1 MEQSPTLNGQVPT
14 EQSEPRVPE
23 FVAFGPPSASP
34 QATPAPHP
42 PLRLRPASSDDE
54 RPADDRSDTSLASLL
69 ADHLARRH
77 QATVLRRDDGRL
89 IVGMVDPGDLVA
101 VDDLRAVLREPFSRV
116 AITAEHLGEILDERS
131 KLDDEVLSV
140 AQIVAEDS
148 FTEEHDLASLR
159 AVVEEAP
166 IVKFVNLVIL
176 QAVNERASDIHVEP
190 TEHDLRIRFRVDG
203 VLHERMRQPRS
214 IIPGVISRL
223 KVMADIDIAERRVP
237 KDGRISLS
245 VEGRSIDL
253 RVSTL
258 PTVYGEKVV
267 MRILDRANGVQ
278 ALEDLGFMPGQLELY
293 RSAYE
298 RPYGAI
304 FVTGPTGSGKSTTLY
319 ATLNILNDETRN
331 LVTVEDPVEYRLA
344 NVNQVQTNPKAGL
357 TFASALRS
365 ILRQDPDVVLV
376 GEVRD
381 RETGVIAIEAALT
394 GHLVL
399 STLHTND
406 APSTPLRLIEM
417 GIEPFLVTSAV
428 NCVLA
433 QRLARRLCDRCCE
446 PFEPTEQ
453 ALVENGWDL
462 ERGAPSAVHRA
473 VGCPHCGG
481 TGYRGRTAIHE
492 VMLISEEI
500 DRLIV
505 ARASSDDIRRVAIEQ
520 GMVPLRLDG
529 LDKVARGSTTLEEV
543 SRVVA

>member
-1 MEQSPTLNGQVPT
+1 M
-14 EQSEPRVPE
+14 
-23 FVAFGPPSASP
+23 
-34 QATPAPHP
+34 
-42 PLRLRPASSDDE
+42 LRLRK
-54 RPADDRSDTSLASLL
+54 
-69 ADHLARRH
+69 
-77 QATVLRRDDGRL
+77 TVLRRDDGRL
-89 IVGMVDPGDLVA
+89 IVGMVDPTDLVA
-101 VDDLRAVLREPFSRV
+101 VDDLRAVLREPFTRV
-116 AITAEHLGEILDERS
+116 AITTDHLTELLEERSRLDE
-131 KLDDEVLSV
+131 EVLSV
-140 AQIVAEDS
+140 AQTVAEDS
-148 FTEEHDLASLR
+148 APDQQDLASLR

-176 QAVNERASDIHVEP
+176 QAVQERASDIHVEP

-214 IIPGVISRL
+214 IIAGVISRL

-245 VEGRSIDL
+245 VEGKGIDL

-258 PTVYGEKVV
+258 PTVYGEKIV
-267 MRILDRANGVQ
+267 MRILDRSTGVQ

-298 RPYGAI
+298 KPYGAI

-319 ATLNILNDETRN
+319 ATLNLLNDATRN

-344 NVNQVQTNPKAGL
+344 NVNQVQTNPRAGL

-365 ILRQDPDVVLV
+365 ILRQDPDIVLV

-428 NCVLA
+428 DCVLA
-433 QRLARRLCDRCCE
+433 QRLARRLCDKCKE
-446 PFEPTEQ
+446 QYEPTEQ
-453 ALVENGWDL
+453 DLVENGWDFD
-462 ERGAPSAVHRA
+462 RNPPGALFRA
-473 VGCPHCGG
+473 VGCPQCAS
-481 TGYRGRTAIHE
+481 TGYRGRLAVHE
-492 VMLISEEI
+492 VMLLTEEI

-505 ARASSDDIRRVAIEQ
+505 GRASSDDIRRIALEQ
-520 GMVPLRLDG
+520 GMTPLRQDG

>member
-1 MEQSPTLNGQVPT
+1 MDHSPTLNGQAP
-14 EQSEPRVPE
+14 EAPEPRVDE
-23 FVAFGPPSASP
+23 FVAFAPPSAVLLRDQSL
-34 QATPAPHP
+34 PAPP
-42 PLRLRPASSDDE
+42 VPAASGDD
-54 RPADDRSDTSLASLL
+54 DDRPLVDRNDSALATLIP
-69 ADHLARRH
+69 DHLARRH

-89 IVGMVDPGDLVA
+89 IVGMVDPADLVA
-101 VDDLRAVLREPFSRV
+101 VDDLRAVVREPFTRV
-116 AITAEHLGEILDERS
+116 AITPDHLTELLDERGR
-131 KLDDEVLSV
+131 LDDEVLSV
-140 AQIVAEDS
+140 AQTVAEDS
-148 FTEEHDLASLR
+148 APDQQDLASLR

-176 QAVNERASDIHVEP
+176 QAVQERASDIHVEP

-214 IIPGVISRL
+214 IIAGVISRL

-245 VEGRSIDL
+245 VEGKGIDL

-267 MRILDRANGVQ
+267 MRILDRSTGVQ
-278 ALEDLGFMPGQLELY
+278 PLEDLGFMPGQLELY
-293 RSAYE
+293 RTAYE
-298 RPYGAI
+298 KPYGAI

-319 ATLNILNDETRN
+319 ATLNLLNDETRN

-344 NVNQVQTNPKAGL
+344 NVNQVQTNPRAGL

-365 ILRQDPDVVLV
+365 ILRQDPDIVLV

-428 NCVLA
+428 DCVLA
-433 QRLARRLCDRCCE
+433 QRLARRLCDKCKE
-446 PFEPTEQ
+446 QYEPTERD
-453 ALVENGWDL
+453 LVENGWDFDRNVPGTL
-462 ERGAPSAVHRA
+462 FRA
-473 VGCPHCGG
+473 VGCSQCGS
-481 TGYRGRTAIHE
+481 TGYRGRLAVHE
-492 VMLISEEI
+492 VMLLTEEI

-505 ARASSDDIRRVAIEQ
+505 ARAGSDEIRRVALGQ
-520 GMVPLRLDG
+520 GMVPLRQDG